1 MKQDQG
7 CNEDKCP
14 NRSAQLDNFYRGNA
28 LSYGIHW
35 LLRRQIVHLM
45 TMEIP

>member
-1 MKQDQG
+1 MRINVPKKEILD
-7 CNEDKCP
+7 
-14 NRSAQLDNFYRGNA
+14 RSAQLDDFYRGNA

-45 TMEIP
+45 TMEMP